1 MGTSPDE
8 EVELLAQ
15 IDDNLRRHPLSGI
28 VVEGTSPHGKTGQT
42 AQTALRRAIYLG
54 MPVVSVGRGNPGGF
68 VTRDRLRLGIAGQN
82 LTATK
87 ARLLLMASLLKLG
100 MLPPAADP
108 DHPTPDEVAATNKAL
123 TAYQAIF
130 DTH

>member
-1 MGTSPDE
+1 MQVRSERGT
-8 EVELLAQ
+8 Q
-15 IDDNLRRHPLSGI
+15 
-28 VVEGTSPHGKTGQT
+28 TSV
-42 AQTALRRAIYLG
+42 LD
-54 MPVVSVGRGNPGGF
+54 SGGF
-68 VTRDRLRLGIAGQN
+68 VTRDRLRFGIGGQN

-108 DHPTPDEVAATNKAL
+108 DHPTPEEVAATSRAVA
-123 TAYQAIF
+123 AYQAIF